1 MGKLQIELLGASF
14 SAQASEDDAYLAKLL
29 SYYKEIT
36 ESIENS
42 SGVKDSL
49 KISILSGIALVDELY
64 KEKQKSISLSKAVP
78 TEDDEKAERIAQ
90 NIIEKISGAL
100 E

>member
-1 MGKLQIELLGASF
+1 MLNNNKSALGLIFPNTYDST
-14 SAQASEDDAYLAKLL
+14 
-29 SYYKEIT
+29 IP
-36 ESIENS
+36 EN
-42 SGVKDSL
+42 
-49 KISILSGIALVDELY
+49 A
-64 KEKQKSISLSKAVP
+64 SLSKAVP

>member
-36 ESIENS
+36 ESIKNS

-64 KEKQKSISLSKAVP
+64 KEKQKSISLSKAATVLLNE
-78 TEDDEKAERIAQ
+78 TSKS
-90 NIIEKISGAL
+90 NVKSL
-100 E
+100 FMS